1 MTTCDNVTVMA
12 DYQEEIEKLLQNEE
26 EEEEDSEQFLEKE
39 TGNKGFCNK
48 LVVLFYKLLYG
59 IFPTLT
65 CNSGE
70 VKLTRKRSCL
80 ILLLLY
86 SSHLF
91 SAWVGLITYMYS
103 SKESINAI
111 RCFKLTHTL

>member
-1 MTTCDNVTVMA
+1 MPLVRYSRDNFMA
-12 DYQEEIEKLLQNEE
+12 DNQEEVEFLQNEE
-26 EEEEDSEQFLEKE
+26 EEEEDDEQFLGKELKEDKE
-39 TGNKGFCNK
+39 TENNKGKGLRNR
-48 LVVLFYKLLYG
+48 LTVLFYKLLYG

-91 SAWVGLITYMYS
+91 SAWVGLITYT
-103 SKESINAI
+103 
-111 RCFKLTHTL
+111 CTVVQL